1 MQITIGPQKILLKNV
16 IRLLFSQ
23 STEQTLKFSIK
34 DFFSKCNQI
43 HSFQRIWS
51 YLVKKSLMENFIFC
65 AVVGLFLKIFLKL
78 HEKCPNTEFFWS
90 VFSRIW
96 TEYGHLLCKSL
107 YSPYMRENTDQ
118 KILNYKA
125 LTSNINL

>member
-1 MQITIGPQKILLKNV
+1 MVPQKILLKNV

-51 YLVKKSLMENFIFC
+51 HLVKKSLMENFTFC
-65 AVVGLFLKIFLKL
+65 AVVGLFLKIFLEL

-90 VFSRIW
+90 VLSRIW
-96 TEYGHLLCKSL
+96 TEYEHLLYKSL

-118 KILNYKA
+118 KILNYTA

>member
-1 MQITIGPQKILLKNV
+1 MVPQKILLKNV

-51 YLVKKSLMENFIFC
+51 YLVKKSLMENFTFC
-65 AVVGLFLKIFLKL
+65 AVVGLFLKIFLEL
-78 HEKCPNTEFFWS
+78 HEKCPNTEFLWS
-90 VFSRIW
+90 VLSRIW
-96 TEYGHLLCKSL
+96 TEYEHLLYKSL

-118 KILNYKA
+118 KILNYTA